1 MVLAVLEDL
10 GGDDSESMV
19 IYVESEIGQR
29 TFFSTLEETLG
40 RGIG

>member
-1 MVLAVLEDL
+1 MVLAVLKNLKRDS
-10 GGDDSESMV
+10 SESV
-19 IYVESEIGQR
+19 VVLYVESEIGR